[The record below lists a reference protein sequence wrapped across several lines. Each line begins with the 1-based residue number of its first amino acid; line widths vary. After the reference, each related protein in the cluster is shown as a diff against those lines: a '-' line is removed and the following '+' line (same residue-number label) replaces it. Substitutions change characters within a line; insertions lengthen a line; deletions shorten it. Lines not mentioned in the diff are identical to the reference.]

1 MTVNWNKIGL
11 FAAGLLTG
19 TAGIKLL
26 TSKDAK
32 KAYAHAT
39 AAVLRG
45 KDSVMKTY
53 TTAKE
58 NAGDILAEAK
68 DINARR
74 EAAAEE
80 EIIEDGCED
89 FAEEAEEET
98 AEEETYEEE

>member
-1 MTVNWNKIGL
+1 MTVNWNRIGL

-32 KAYAHAT
+32 KAYAYAT

-68 DINARR
+68 DINAKR
-74 EAAAEE
+74 EAAAEGE
-80 EIIEDGCED
+80 NIEDSSD
-89 FAEEAEEET
+89 EAETAPGENADEE
-98 AEEETYEEE
+98 

>member
-1 MTVNWNKIGL
+1 MNWNKIGL

-32 KAYAHAT
+32 KVYAQAA

-45 KDSVMKTY
+45 KDCVMETY

-68 DINARR
+68 DINAKR
-74 EAAAEE
+74 EAAKEKETIGDDSEEGAETE
-80 EIIEDGCED
+80 EN
-89 FAEEAEEET
+89 A
-98 AEEETYEEE
+98 